1 MRLKFSILNRYH
13 FSCRLVI
20 TFFWIIG
27 FIAGL
32 LIFRFTCNFS
42 NVVDL
47 KKPSIFG
54 LFFSSVLPVIFA
66 TVFAHLRYYIFLI
79 LTIILKAAGHGAAL
93 MAVGMISRC
102 NSDTSLALLLFSQCC
117 CSMLMLIS
125 CFYLHSVPKAYQ
137 NLFICSVILSSVIL
151 LVIDYYWIIT

>member
-32 LIFRFTCNFS
+32 LIFGLANNFS

-47 KKPSIFG
+47 KKPSVFG

-66 TVFAHLRYYIFLI
+66 TVFARIRYDVFLI
-79 LTIILKAAGHGAAL
+79 ITVVLKAAGHGAAL
-93 MAVGMISRC
+93 MAVSMFSQI
-102 NSDTSLALLLFSQCC
+102 NPDTSFVLLLFSQCC